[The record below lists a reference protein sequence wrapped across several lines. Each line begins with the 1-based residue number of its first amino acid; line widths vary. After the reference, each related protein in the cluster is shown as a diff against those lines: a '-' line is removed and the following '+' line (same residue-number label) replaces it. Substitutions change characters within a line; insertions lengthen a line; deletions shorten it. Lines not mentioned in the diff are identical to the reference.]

1 MINKKAFTLTE
12 LLIALTIIGAIGGL
26 TLPSLLGNSN
36 ERMLNT
42 KYENT
47 KQQIQHVVTEQ
58 MITNRTKVL
67 ENTEFANAESVLGSQ
82 ANLFEI
88 TTPSGCEAGTNCFSG
103 TAWDTET
110 YYEVDETNKTKT
122 PKSILLY
129 DDEEGQA
136 VPLNAEAGNAR
147 TATFK
152 NGALV
157 TYYFDT
163 SDSCGVFIMDLNGKD
178 GPNILGNDVRGLKVR
193 NDGKIDDLEVRRG
206 DIGG

>member
-67 ENTEFANAESVLGSQ
+67 ENTEFAKAESVLGSQ

-88 TTPSGCEAGTNCFSG
+88 TTPSGCEAQTNCTSG
-103 TAWDTET
+103 TAWETET

-136 VPLNAEAGNAR
+136 VPLNAGAGNAR

-178 GPNILGNDVRGLKVR
+178 GPNILGNDVRGLKIR
-193 NDGKIDDLEVRRG
+193 NDGKIDDLEVRSG